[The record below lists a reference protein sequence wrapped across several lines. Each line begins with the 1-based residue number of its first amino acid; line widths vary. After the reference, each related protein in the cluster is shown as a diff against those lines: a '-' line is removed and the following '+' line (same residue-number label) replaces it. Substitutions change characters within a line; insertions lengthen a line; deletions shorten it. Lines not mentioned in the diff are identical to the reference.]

1 MKIHIR
7 KKQIKSIILCA
18 FVYAI
23 LFMLSSCT
31 PTVNSTKK
39 DNKPADPS
47 APYSKKI
54 GSIYNTYIFH
64 NFIGEEP
71 DIIPS
76 TAKADVNRYLE
87 QGVSYL
93 QSQFDDFYE
102 SVSDRAGVKRYFA
115 QFNIDFSDVP
125 KIRQGHYSRER
136 SECEKMDYFINKI
149 SEVCEPVMT
158 EILNNLPKNEHDAMV
173 LCYRV
178 LANEAYREGLGNKRK
193 SNNKM
198 MDKYN
203 QERADISVLWEVNNF
218 LKSISLENDLDH
230 RLESRR
236 CARTA
241 DKLYTLL
248 HDAANKMQQSNPILE
263 DINMKDLQ
271 YFITLAL
278 NASSLAAMHDFT
290 EELLKHDEEG
300 CTLNVKI
307 LP

>member
-1 MKIHIR
+1 MTSGTIDIFG
-7 KKQIKSIILCA
+7 QDDTAAS
-18 FVYAI
+18 
-23 LFMLSSCT
+23 
-31 PTVNSTKK
+31 
-39 DNKPADPS
+39 PS

-54 GSIYNTYIFH
+54 GSVYNTYIFH

-136 SECEKMDYFINKI
+136 SDCEKMDYFVNKI

-158 EILNNLPKNEHDAMV
+158 EILNNSKNEHDAML

-278 NASSLAAMHDFT
+278 NASSLAAMHDFS